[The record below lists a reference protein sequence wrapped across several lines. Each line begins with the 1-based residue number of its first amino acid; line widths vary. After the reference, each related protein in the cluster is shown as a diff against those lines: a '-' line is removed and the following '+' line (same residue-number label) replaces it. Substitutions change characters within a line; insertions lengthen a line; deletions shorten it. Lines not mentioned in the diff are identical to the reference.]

1 MSKLFTINLADLAKG
16 AIVAALATVL
26 CMVSTILNAGHFPNG
41 EDWKSIGMAALT
53 ALGAYIAKNLFT
65 NGNGEFLASEK
76 KPLND

>member
-26 CMVSTILNAGHFPNG
+26 GMVSTMLSAGHLPTG
-41 EDWKSIGMAALT
+41 EEWRSIGMAALT

>member
-26 CMVSTILNAGHFPNG
+26 GMVSTILNAGHFPSG
-41 EDWKSIGMAALT
+41 SDWKEIGMAAAT

-65 NGNGEFLASEK
+65 NSGGEFLAAEK
-76 KPLND
+76 PAND

>member
-1 MSKLFTINLADLAKG
+1 MSKFFTINLADLAKG

-26 CMVSTILNAGHFPNG
+26 AMVSTILESGTLPTGA
-41 EDWKSIGMAALT
+41 DWKGIGMAALT

-65 NGNGEFLASEK
+65 NSGGEFLSTEK

>member
-1 MSKLFTINLADLAKG
+1 MSKLFTVNFTDIAKG

-26 CMVSTILNAGHFPNG
+26 GMASTILNAGHFPNAA
-41 EDWKSIGMAALT
+41 DWKAIGVAAAT

-65 NGNGEFLASEK
+65 NSGGEFLASEK